1 MKPIHITAR
10 DLPEAWFLCI
20 KEVMEKGKDYLI
32 TDGSYEGQK
41 RRQLDYFTVHILYPN
56 SKPLLPDI
64 PPGLGIPPPADE
76 KYLEKYLEYLI
87 TDMKQPNEDYTYGE
101 RLNNPK
107 VKIRTDVLYE
117 PSVKFFNKK
126 LLETLERKVKP
137 FKKKFWGKIL
147 GEYINKNLDLPLEVN
162 QIEEVIRKYKEG
174 GHGQNQCT
182 MEIGM
187 PSDILLKDPPCMR
200 LIDTMIID
208 DKLNFYPYFRSWDL
222 WGGFPANLAGLQML
236 KEFMA
241 SVIGVEDGEIIASSK
256 GLHLYDHCWEVAN
269 IRLGKFEK
277 KEE

>member
-1 MKPIHITAR
+1 MNPVHITAR

-20 KEVMEKGKDYLI
+20 REVMDQGRDYKI
-32 TDGSYEGQK
+32 TEGSYVDQK
-41 RRQLDYFTVHILYPN
+41 RRQLDYITVHIRYPGTR
-56 SKPLLPDI
+56 PLLPDI

-76 KYLEKYLEYLI
+76 EYLNKYLEYLI
-87 TDMKQPNEDYTYGE
+87 TDLKQPNEDYTYGE

-117 PSVKFFNKK
+117 PSTKFFNKK
-126 LLETLERKVKP
+126 SLETLERKVKH
-137 FKKKFWGKIL
+137 FKKKFLGAIL
-147 GEYINKNLDLPLEVN
+147 NKYINKNLELPLEVN

-187 PSDILLKDPPCMR
+187 PSDILLEDPPCMR

-208 DKLNFYPYFRSWDL
+208 GKLNFYPYFRSWDL

-241 SVIGVEDGEIIASSK
+241 SAIGVEDGEIIASSK
-256 GLHLYDHCWEVAN
+256 GLHLYDHCWEVAD
-269 IRLGKFEK
+269 IRLGNFK
-277 KEE
+277 K

>member
-1 MKPIHITAR
+1 MNPVHITAR

-20 KEVMEKGKDYLI
+20 KEVMEKGRDYLI

-101 RLNNPK
+101 RLNSPK
-107 VKIRTDVLYE
+107 VKIKTKDLYK
-117 PSVKFFNKK
+117 P
-126 LLETLERKVKP
+126 LEKV
-137 FKKKFWGKIL
+137 FKKSFLDKIL
-147 GEYINKNLDLPLEVN
+147 EEYVNKEIYAPLEVN

-187 PSDILLKDPPCMR
+187 PSDIMLKDPPCMR

-208 DKLNFYPYFRSWDL
+208 GKLNFYPYFRSWDL